1 MDFIL
6 KPVIS
11 CAGDE
16 NLLPY
21 FESRCLSTLGSQQ
34 VVWKHPKLS
43 MVHSVRLGACFTRFR
58 VSQLQSNVKVLSSGR
73 PIRPVGTFQPLLYIY
88 VTSNDVSHYTS
99 HGGRNAIGSWLG
111 HLRARNVFDWLIIMV
126 NSDPQYNTPKILQKS
141 NVLDKIK
148 SDFNVRTGD
157 RQFLEVPAPNSAEEK
172 LFNESW
178 NQLTYLVRKS
188 IISACM
194 SIIVDYD
201 VHLQMLTDSC
211 STFTWDYFEYL
222 DRKEELAHMYL
233 FLGGHEHALH
243 EYREATELLS
253 KCIQASTQQ
262 GSKRPQWLDRLT
274 QLSSSNEVSHYVCDY
289 SLDVTNTEIKQSSR
303 LKNRNA
309 TLFELKNYLLSR
321 QASILCI
328 CDRLNEFPALA
339 YHTICSTLTEIN
351 ILNIQTD
358 QLFHAVWILCICL
371 NTLTNIRLD
380 SDRSMDDVNKS
391 IIELLDTAF
400 SCNNILENINF
411 TRLSK
416 LSFHRSSSSS
426 SSSSS
431 THSPSSTPTITTQ
444 SVFIDANKDSNV
456 TIWYMSHL
464 VDKIFTHFR
473 CHEYQLLRN
482 ISPLSPI
489 NNVTSSTENSSI
501 IHKLSSIKINEN
513 DTFCSENYSVEL
525 WLIIFNYIKQ
535 IGQLIGL
542 WCIKSNLPIHREKYS
557 LLNKVINDSLIN
569 QQSTRDSIQQQQ
581 QYDLVDQLE
590 IETDQTKADQI
601 QLDHSI
607 LFAHNHLIP
616 LFTSSIIYSQIFTA
630 IGQTLIGFL
639 KLIHCPKRAYE
650 IVYDLADF
658 LFSQGAHESA
668 SWLYESLINHY
679 DESSWIGLV
688 TSTRIC
694 LAWCFHSLCVK
705 KHFETKEDYE
715 IARKYIQICFILAG
729 TKCSILRIA
738 AIHVYNKI
746 QFWYQTINFTEILSI
761 PTFNDSIN
769 PNYWW
774 EEAVE
779 FRNSLLS
786 YHQYVILDPYQ
797 MSPLFRLKSIELEG
811 VCNCGYQLIFIQLKS
826 NSDRTF
832 KASVHIS
839 GSEPSYIDWQTLLN
853 PNEFLPYHVMDKTNQ
868 LSMPQLDSQLH
879 LINLTTAPSI
889 SVVKSLA
896 GSNVHNPITI
906 GSSNN
911 NNRNSN
917 NNSSG
922 SHKVI
927 SRGQY
932 SISSEKNSIQYN
944 KYHLPT
950 TEMTASI
957 RRSYSSI
964 PDSSKEYLNRNLALK
979 GNQLRISKM
988 NSQSRLGSLLN
999 VAASLAS
1006 RPAWKSQDTIGVM
1019 SDEHNN
1025 TPMSTPHIIRNGRMI
1040 RIPSDGLIEPN
1051 IHSSV
1056 QISRQHSLCSTK
1068 KRSRLSF
1075 SINGKHD
1082 MFGNENTESST
1093 PVSTKNPLFILNHEE
1108 SFVMI
1113 KPGLNKLSF
1122 IANVPGFLIPEQIFI
1137 NCLDEINTEFKEASR
1152 EQQSMEPSNNSRSE
1166 VNFVS
1171 DIDSD
1176 VFGSSWRDTAMM
1188 KALLPKPE
1196 ISVLNNSGDKRYPV
1210 VFGTCQPIPV
1220 RLRLGKLGL
1229 PEDCKLST
1237 SLYRICSNNKNFVFN
1252 TKPENTHINVK
1263 KTNSM
1268 KTYNNTNGNDGNE
1281 TMFNNQTSIT
1291 VDSSYEIRNQYSAND
1306 YSLISNSLDNH
1317 HQDEHLHKKHQTLFS
1332 QFILEDGP
1340 VDFIREYNSLSQSL
1354 ECKMNHPIPTFPPG
1368 CCLQLS
1374 RPLYLSA
1381 TSCNDQFA
1389 LSMPSGHYCILP
1401 VDIIKPLGF
1410 NLNIFPLPK
1419 TYVIFSLNI
1428 TCVDSDPDSTI
1439 TPEVYYSQNLL
1450 CKYPVTFE
1458 LSNMRFYICASKL
1471 YLSRRLALSSSFS
1484 NGQHQ
1489 LYNRQLKSRSHVSME
1504 DNRQIAGDFTKNDVH
1519 ETGSTD
1525 KLHDT
1530 INESIESLTG
1540 DLLDNRITKAYVTHL
1555 TPFSIPWRFKSLE
1568 YNNFMKLCKESHCQP
1583 IGRFECTMNRIGN
1596 VKKINQDIRVD
1607 CVIGQQI

>member
-73 PIRPVGTFQPLLYIY
+73 PVRPVGTFQPLLYIY

-274 QLSSSNEVSHYVCDY
+274 QLSSSDEVSHYVCDY

-358 QLFHAVWILCICL
+358 QLFRAVWILCICL

-426 SSSSS
+426 SSS
-431 THSPSSTPTITTQ
+431 THSPTSTPTITTQ

-557 LLNKVINDSLIN
+557 LLNKIINDSLIN
-569 QQSTRDSIQQQQ
+569 QQSTRDSIQQQQQQ

-715 IARKYIQICFILAG
+715 IARKYEHVKYIQICFILAG
-729 TKCSILRIA
+729 TKRSILRIA

-868 LSMPQLDSQLH
+868 LSIPQLDSQMH

-896 GSNVHNPITI
+896 
-906 GSSNN
+906 
-911 NNRNSN
+911 
-917 NNSSG
+917 
-922 SHKVI
+922 
-927 SRGQY
+927 
-932 SISSEKNSIQYN
+932 
-944 KYHLPT
+944 
-950 TEMTASI
+950 
-957 RRSYSSI
+957 
-964 PDSSKEYLNRNLALK
+964 
-979 GNQLRISKM
+979 
-988 NSQSRLGSLLN
+988 
-999 VAASLAS
+999 
-1006 RPAWKSQDTIGVM
+1006 
-1019 SDEHNN
+1019 
-1025 TPMSTPHIIRNGRMI
+1025 
-1040 RIPSDGLIEPN
+1040 EPN

-1137 NCLDEINTEFKEASR
+1137 NCLDEINTEFKEAST
-1152 EQQSMEPSNNSRSE
+1152 EQQSMEPSVNSRSE

-1171 DIDSD
+1171 DIDGD

-1196 ISVLNNSGDKRYPV
+1196 ISVLNNSDDKRYPV

-1237 SLYRICSNNKNFVFN
+1237 SLYRIYSNNKNFVFN
-1252 TKPENTHINVK
+1252 TKTEYTHINVK

-1281 TMFNNQTSIT
+1281 TMFNHQTSTTIDG
-1291 VDSSYEIRNQYSAND
+1291 VYEIRNQYSAND

-1317 HQDEHLHKKHQTLFS
+1317 HQDEYLHKKHQTLFS

-1340 VDFIREYNSLSQSL
+1340 VDFIRESNSLPQSL
-1354 ECKMNHPIPTFPPG
+1354 ECKINHPIPTFPPG

-1428 TCVDSDPDSTI
+1428 TCVDTDPDSTI
-1439 TPEVYYSQNLL
+1439 TPEAYFSQNLI
-1450 CKYPVTFE
+1450 CKDPVTFE

-1489 LYNRQLKSRSHVSME
+1489 LYNRQLKSRSHLSME
-1504 DNRQIAGDFTKNDVH
+1504 DNRQIAGDFTKNDVL

>member
-141 NVLDKIK
+141 NVLDKIR

-157 RQFLEVPAPNSAEEK
+157 RQFLEVPAPNSTEEK

-178 NQLTYLVRKS
+178 DQLTYLVRKS

-194 SIIVDYD
+194 SIIADYD
-201 VHLQMLTDSC
+201 IHLQMLTDSC

-253 KCIQASTQQ
+253 KCIKASTQL

-274 QLSSSNEVSHYVCDY
+274 QLSSSDEVSHYVCDY

-303 LKNRNA
+303 LKTRNA

-328 CDRLNEFPALA
+328 CDRLNEFPAFA

-351 ILNIQTD
+351 ILDIQMD
-358 QLFHAVWILCICL
+358 NLFRAVWILCICL

-380 SDRSMDDVNKS
+380 SYRSMDDVNKS

-416 LSFHRSSSSS
+416 LSFNRQLSSSSS
-426 SSSSS
+426 SSSS
-431 THSPSSTPTITTQ
+431 PTITTQ

-473 CHEYQLLRN
+473 CYDYPLLRN
-482 ISPLSPI
+482 TSHLSPI
-489 NNVTSSTENSSI
+489 NNVTSSSTENSSI
-501 IHKLSSIKINEN
+501 IHKFSFNKINNEK
-513 DTFCSENYSVEL
+513 DIFCSENYSIEL
-525 WLIIFNYIKQ
+525 WLIVFNYIKQ
-535 IGQLIGL
+535 IGQFIGL
-542 WCIKSNLPIHREKYS
+542 WCIKSNLSIHREKYS
-557 LLNKVINDSLIN
+557 LFNKIITDSLIN
-569 QQSTRDSIQQQQ
+569 NQQSIIKDSIQQQQ
-581 QYDLVDQLE
+581 QNDNGNQLKLE
-590 IETDQTKADQI
+590 IDQINIEQI

-616 LFTSSIIYSQIFTA
+616 LFTSSLIYSQIFTS

-694 LAWCFHSLCVK
+694 LAWCYHSLCVK
-705 KHFETKEDYE
+705 KHFETKDDYE

-729 TKCSILRIA
+729 TKHSVLRTA
-738 AIHVYNKI
+738 AIHIYNKI
-746 QFWYQTINFTEILSI
+746 QFWYQTINFTQILSI
-761 PTFNDSIN
+761 PSFNDSIN

-774 EEAVE
+774 KEAVE
-779 FRNSLLS
+779 FRNSLLA
-786 YHQYVILDPYQ
+786 YHQCIVLDPYQ
-797 MSPLFRLKSIELEG
+797 MSPLFRLKSVELEG

-826 NSDRTF
+826 NSNRTF

-868 LSMPQLDSQLH
+868 LLIPQLDSQLH

-896 GSNVHNPITI
+896 
-906 GSSNN
+906 
-911 NNRNSN
+911 
-917 NNSSG
+917 
-922 SHKVI
+922 
-927 SRGQY
+927 
-932 SISSEKNSIQYN
+932 
-944 KYHLPT
+944 
-950 TEMTASI
+950 
-957 RRSYSSI
+957 
-964 PDSSKEYLNRNLALK
+964 
-979 GNQLRISKM
+979 
-988 NSQSRLGSLLN
+988 
-999 VAASLAS
+999 
-1006 RPAWKSQDTIGVM
+1006 
-1019 SDEHNN
+1019 
-1025 TPMSTPHIIRNGRMI
+1025 
-1040 RIPSDGLIEPN
+1040 EPN

-1056 QISRQHSLCSTK
+1056 QILRQHSLCPTK
-1068 KRSRLSF
+1068 KRSRISF

-1082 MFGNENTESST
+1082 MFGNENRESST
-1093 PVSTKNPLFILNHEE
+1093 PVSTKNPLFILNHGD

-1122 IANVPGFLIPEQIFI
+1122 IANAPGFLIPEKIFI
-1137 NCLDEINTEFKEASR
+1137 NCLDEINTELKEALT
-1152 EQQSMEPSNNSRSE
+1152 EQEYVEPSINSRSE

-1171 DIDSD
+1171 DIDGD

-1188 KALLPKPE
+1188 KTLLPKPE
-1196 ISVLNNSGDKRYPV
+1196 ISISNNSSGKRYPV
-1210 VFGTCQPIPV
+1210 VFGTCQPIPIQ
-1220 RLRLGKLGL
+1220 LRLGKLGL
-1229 PEDCKLST
+1229 SEDCKLST
-1237 SLYRICSNNKNFVFN
+1237 SLYRIRSNNKNFVFK
-1252 TKPENTHINVK
+1252 TKEE
-1263 KTNSM
+1263 TNFI

-1281 TMFNNQTSIT
+1281 TIFNNQSSTT
-1291 VDSSYEIRNQYSAND
+1291 VDGGYQICNQYSEND
-1306 YSLISNSLDNH
+1306 YSLISNSSEN

-1340 VDFIREYNSLSQSL
+1340 VDFIREYNPLSQSL
-1354 ECKMNHPIPTFPPG
+1354 KCKINHPMPTFPPG

-1389 LSMPSGHYCILP
+1389 LTMPSGHYCILP

-1428 TCVDSDPDSTI
+1428 TCVDTDPDSTI
-1439 TPEVYYSQNLL
+1439 TPEAYCSQNLL
-1450 CKYPVTFE
+1450 CKDPITFE

-1484 NGQHQ
+1484 NGQNQ
-1489 LYNRQLKSRSHVSME
+1489 PYNRQLKSHSYLSVE
-1504 DNRQIAGDFTKNDVH
+1504 DNHQITGNFTKNDVL
-1519 ETGSTD
+1519 ETGSAD
-1525 KLHDT
+1525 KLYDT
-1530 INESIESLTG
+1530 VNETIESLTG

-1568 YNNFMKLCKESHCQP
+1568 YNNFMKVCKESHCQP
-1583 IGRFECTMNRIGN
+1583 IGRFECTMNRIGSI
-1596 VKKINQDIRVD
+1596 KKVNQDIRVD
-1607 CVIGQQI
+1607 CAIRQQI

>member
-141 NVLDKIK
+141 NVLDKIR

-157 RQFLEVPAPNSAEEK
+157 RQFLEVPAPNSTEEK

-178 NQLTYLVRKS
+178 DQLTYLVRKS

-194 SIIVDYD
+194 SIIADYD
-201 VHLQMLTDSC
+201 IHLQMLTDSC

-253 KCIQASTQQ
+253 KCIKASTQL

-274 QLSSSNEVSHYVCDY
+274 QLSSSDEVSHYVCDY

-303 LKNRNA
+303 LKTRNA

-328 CDRLNEFPALA
+328 CDRLNEFPAFA

-351 ILNIQTD
+351 ILDIQMD
-358 QLFHAVWILCICL
+358 NLFRAVWILCICL

-416 LSFHRSSSSS
+416 LSFNRQLSSSSS
-426 SSSSS
+426 SSSS
-431 THSPSSTPTITTQ
+431 PTITTQ

-473 CHEYQLLRN
+473 CYDYPLLRN
-482 ISPLSPI
+482 TSHLSPI
-489 NNVTSSTENSSI
+489 NNVTSSSTENSSI
-501 IHKLSSIKINEN
+501 IHKFSFNKINNEK
-513 DTFCSENYSVEL
+513 DIFCSENYSIEL
-525 WLIIFNYIKQ
+525 WLIVFNYIKQ
-535 IGQLIGL
+535 IGQFIGL
-542 WCIKSNLPIHREKYS
+542 WCIKSNLSIHREKYS
-557 LLNKVINDSLIN
+557 LFNKIITDSLIN
-569 QQSTRDSIQQQQ
+569 NQQSIIKDSIQQQQ
-581 QYDLVDQLE
+581 QNDNGNQLKLE
-590 IETDQTKADQI
+590 IDQINIEQI

-616 LFTSSIIYSQIFTA
+616 LFTSSLIYSQIFTS

-694 LAWCFHSLCVK
+694 LAWCYHSLCVK
-705 KHFETKEDYE
+705 KHFETKDDYE

-729 TKCSILRIA
+729 TKHSVLRTA
-738 AIHVYNKI
+738 AIHIYNKI
-746 QFWYQTINFTEILSI
+746 QFWYQTINFTQILSI
-761 PTFNDSIN
+761 PSFNDSIN

-774 EEAVE
+774 KEAVE
-779 FRNSLLS
+779 FRNSLLA
-786 YHQYVILDPYQ
+786 YHQCIVLDPYQ
-797 MSPLFRLKSIELEG
+797 MSPLFRLKSVELEG

-826 NSDRTF
+826 NSNRTF

-868 LSMPQLDSQLH
+868 LLIPQLDSQLH

-896 GSNVHNPITI
+896 GSNVNNPIII
-906 GSSNN
+906 GSGNN
-911 NNRNSN
+911 NNRNSSN
-917 NNSSG
+917 NISTG

-927 SRGQY
+927 LRGQF
-932 SISSEKNSIQYN
+932 STSSEKNSRQYN

-950 TEMTASI
+950 TEITVST

-964 PDSSKEYLNRNLALK
+964 PDSSKEYLNKNLALK
-979 GNQLRISKM
+979 GNQLKISKM

-1025 TPMSTPHIIRNGRMI
+1025 TPISTPHIIQNGRI
-1040 RIPSDGLIEPN
+1040 TRIPSDGLIEPN

-1056 QISRQHSLCSTK
+1056 QILRQHSLCPTK
-1068 KRSRLSF
+1068 KRSRISF

-1082 MFGNENTESST
+1082 MFGNENRESST
-1093 PVSTKNPLFILNHEE
+1093 PVSTKNPLFILNHGD

-1122 IANVPGFLIPEQIFI
+1122 IANAPGFLIPEKIFI
-1137 NCLDEINTEFKEASR
+1137 NCLDEINTELKEALT
-1152 EQQSMEPSNNSRSE
+1152 EQEYVEPSINSRSE

-1171 DIDSD
+1171 DIDGD

-1188 KALLPKPE
+1188 KTLLPKPE
-1196 ISVLNNSGDKRYPV
+1196 ISISNNSSGKRYPV
-1210 VFGTCQPIPV
+1210 VFGTCQPIPIQ
-1220 RLRLGKLGL
+1220 LRLGKLGL
-1229 PEDCKLST
+1229 SEDCKLST
-1237 SLYRICSNNKNFVFN
+1237 SLYRIRSNNKNFVFK
-1252 TKPENTHINVK
+1252 TKEE
-1263 KTNSM
+1263 TNFI

-1281 TMFNNQTSIT
+1281 TIFNNQSSTT
-1291 VDSSYEIRNQYSAND
+1291 VDGGYQICNQYSEND
-1306 YSLISNSLDNH
+1306 YSLISNSSEN

-1340 VDFIREYNSLSQSL
+1340 VDFIREYNPLSQSL
-1354 ECKMNHPIPTFPPG
+1354 KCKINHPMPTFPPG

-1389 LSMPSGHYCILP
+1389 LTMPSGHYCILP

-1428 TCVDSDPDSTI
+1428 TCVDTDPDSTI
-1439 TPEVYYSQNLL
+1439 TPEAYCSQNLL
-1450 CKYPVTFE
+1450 CKDPITFE

-1484 NGQHQ
+1484 NGQNQ
-1489 LYNRQLKSRSHVSME
+1489 PYNRQLKSHSYLSVE
-1504 DNRQIAGDFTKNDVH
+1504 DNHQITGNFTKNDVL
-1519 ETGSTD
+1519 ETGSAD
-1525 KLHDT
+1525 KLYDT
-1530 INESIESLTG
+1530 VNETIESLTG

-1568 YNNFMKLCKESHCQP
+1568 YNNFMKVCKESHCQP
-1583 IGRFECTMNRIGN
+1583 IGRFECTMNRIGSI
-1596 VKKINQDIRVD
+1596 KKVNQDIRVD
-1607 CVIGQQI
+1607 CAIRQQI

>member
-141 NVLDKIK
+141 NVLDKIR

-157 RQFLEVPAPNSAEEK
+157 RQFLEVPAPNSTEEK

-178 NQLTYLVRKS
+178 DQLTYLVRKS

-194 SIIVDYD
+194 SIIADYD
-201 VHLQMLTDSC
+201 IHLQMLTDSC

-253 KCIQASTQQ
+253 KCIKASTQL

-274 QLSSSNEVSHYVCDY
+274 QLSSSDEVSHYVCDY

-303 LKNRNA
+303 LKTRNA

-328 CDRLNEFPALA
+328 CDRLNEFPAFA

-351 ILNIQTD
+351 ILDIQMD
-358 QLFHAVWILCICL
+358 NLFRAVWILCICL

-416 LSFHRSSSSS
+416 LSFNRQLSSSSS
-426 SSSSS
+426 SSSS
-431 THSPSSTPTITTQ
+431 PTITTQ

-473 CHEYQLLRN
+473 CYDYPLLRN
-482 ISPLSPI
+482 TSHLSPI
-489 NNVTSSTENSSI
+489 NNVTSSSTENSSI
-501 IHKLSSIKINEN
+501 IHKFSFNKINNEK
-513 DTFCSENYSVEL
+513 DIFCSENYSIEL
-525 WLIIFNYIKQ
+525 WLIVFNYIKQ
-535 IGQLIGL
+535 IGQFIGL
-542 WCIKSNLPIHREKYS
+542 WCIKSNLSIHREKYS
-557 LLNKVINDSLIN
+557 LFNKIITDSLIN
-569 QQSTRDSIQQQQ
+569 NQQSIIKDSIQQQQ
-581 QYDLVDQLE
+581 QNDNGNQLKLE
-590 IETDQTKADQI
+590 IDQINIEQI

-616 LFTSSIIYSQIFTA
+616 LFTSSLIYSQIFTS

-694 LAWCFHSLCVK
+694 LAWCYHSLCVK
-705 KHFETKEDYE
+705 KHFETKDDYE

-729 TKCSILRIA
+729 TKHSVLRTA
-738 AIHVYNKI
+738 AIHIYNKI
-746 QFWYQTINFTEILSI
+746 QFWYQTINFTQILSI
-761 PTFNDSIN
+761 PSFNDSIN

-774 EEAVE
+774 KEAVE
-779 FRNSLLS
+779 FRNSLLA
-786 YHQYVILDPYQ
+786 YHQCIVLDPYQ
-797 MSPLFRLKSIELEG
+797 MSPLFRLKSVELEG

-826 NSDRTF
+826 NSNRTF

-868 LSMPQLDSQLH
+868 LLIPQLDSQLH

-896 GSNVHNPITI
+896 
-906 GSSNN
+906 
-911 NNRNSN
+911 
-917 NNSSG
+917 
-922 SHKVI
+922 
-927 SRGQY
+927 
-932 SISSEKNSIQYN
+932 
-944 KYHLPT
+944 
-950 TEMTASI
+950 
-957 RRSYSSI
+957 
-964 PDSSKEYLNRNLALK
+964 
-979 GNQLRISKM
+979 
-988 NSQSRLGSLLN
+988 
-999 VAASLAS
+999 
-1006 RPAWKSQDTIGVM
+1006 
-1019 SDEHNN
+1019 
-1025 TPMSTPHIIRNGRMI
+1025 
-1040 RIPSDGLIEPN
+1040 EPN

-1056 QISRQHSLCSTK
+1056 QILRQHSLCPTK
-1068 KRSRLSF
+1068 KRSRISF

-1082 MFGNENTESST
+1082 MFGNENRESST
-1093 PVSTKNPLFILNHEE
+1093 PVSTKNPLFILNHGD

-1122 IANVPGFLIPEQIFI
+1122 IANAPGFLIPEKIFI
-1137 NCLDEINTEFKEASR
+1137 NCLDEINTELKEALT
-1152 EQQSMEPSNNSRSE
+1152 EQEYVEPSINSRSE

-1171 DIDSD
+1171 DIDGD

-1188 KALLPKPE
+1188 KTLLPKPE
-1196 ISVLNNSGDKRYPV
+1196 ISISNNSSGKRYPV
-1210 VFGTCQPIPV
+1210 VFGTCQPIPIQ
-1220 RLRLGKLGL
+1220 LRLGKLGL
-1229 PEDCKLST
+1229 SEDCKLST
-1237 SLYRICSNNKNFVFN
+1237 SLYRIRSNNKNFVFK
-1252 TKPENTHINVK
+1252 TKEE
-1263 KTNSM
+1263 TNFI

-1281 TMFNNQTSIT
+1281 TIFNNQSSTT
-1291 VDSSYEIRNQYSAND
+1291 VDGGYQICNQYSEND
-1306 YSLISNSLDNH
+1306 YSLISNSSEN

-1340 VDFIREYNSLSQSL
+1340 VDFIREYNPLSQSL
-1354 ECKMNHPIPTFPPG
+1354 KCKINHPMPTFPPG

-1389 LSMPSGHYCILP
+1389 LTMPSGHYCILP

-1428 TCVDSDPDSTI
+1428 TCVDTDPDSTI
-1439 TPEVYYSQNLL
+1439 TPEAYCSQNLL
-1450 CKYPVTFE
+1450 CKDPITFE

-1484 NGQHQ
+1484 NGQNQ
-1489 LYNRQLKSRSHVSME
+1489 PYNRQLKSHSYLSVE
-1504 DNRQIAGDFTKNDVH
+1504 DNHQITGNFTKNDVL
-1519 ETGSTD
+1519 ETGSAD
-1525 KLHDT
+1525 KLYDT
-1530 INESIESLTG
+1530 VNETIESLTG

-1568 YNNFMKLCKESHCQP
+1568 YNNFMKVCKESHCQP
-1583 IGRFECTMNRIGN
+1583 IGRFECTMNRIGSI
-1596 VKKINQDIRVD
+1596 KKVNQDIRVD
-1607 CVIGQQI
+1607 CAIRQQI

>member
-73 PIRPVGTFQPLLYIY
+73 PVRPVGTFQPLLYIY

-274 QLSSSNEVSHYVCDY
+274 QLSSSDEVSHYVCDY

-358 QLFHAVWILCICL
+358 QLFRAVWILCICL

-426 SSSSS
+426 SSS
-431 THSPSSTPTITTQ
+431 THSPTSTPTITTQ

-557 LLNKVINDSLIN
+557 LLNKIINDSLIN
-569 QQSTRDSIQQQQ
+569 QQSTRDSIQQQQQQ

-658 LFSQGAHESA
+658 L
-668 SWLYESLINHY
+668 L
-679 DESSWIGLV
+679 
-688 TSTRIC
+688 
-694 LAWCFHSLCVK
+694 
-705 KHFETKEDYE
+705 
-715 IARKYIQICFILAG
+715 YIQICFILAG
-729 TKCSILRIA
+729 TKRSILRIA

-868 LSMPQLDSQLH
+868 LSIPQLDSQMH

-896 GSNVHNPITI
+896 
-906 GSSNN
+906 
-911 NNRNSN
+911 
-917 NNSSG
+917 
-922 SHKVI
+922 
-927 SRGQY
+927 
-932 SISSEKNSIQYN
+932 
-944 KYHLPT
+944 
-950 TEMTASI
+950 
-957 RRSYSSI
+957 
-964 PDSSKEYLNRNLALK
+964 
-979 GNQLRISKM
+979 
-988 NSQSRLGSLLN
+988 
-999 VAASLAS
+999 
-1006 RPAWKSQDTIGVM
+1006 
-1019 SDEHNN
+1019 
-1025 TPMSTPHIIRNGRMI
+1025 
-1040 RIPSDGLIEPN
+1040 EPN

-1137 NCLDEINTEFKEASR
+1137 NCLDEINTEFKEAST
-1152 EQQSMEPSNNSRSE
+1152 EQQSMEPSVNSRSE

-1171 DIDSD
+1171 DIDGD

-1196 ISVLNNSGDKRYPV
+1196 ISVLNNSDDKRYPV

-1237 SLYRICSNNKNFVFN
+1237 SLYRIYSNNKNFVFN
-1252 TKPENTHINVK
+1252 TKTEYTHINVK

-1281 TMFNNQTSIT
+1281 TMFNHQTSTTIDG
-1291 VDSSYEIRNQYSAND
+1291 VYEIRNQYSAND

-1317 HQDEHLHKKHQTLFS
+1317 HQDEYLHKKHQTLFS

-1340 VDFIREYNSLSQSL
+1340 VDFIRESNSLPQSL
-1354 ECKMNHPIPTFPPG
+1354 ECKINHPIPTFPPG

-1428 TCVDSDPDSTI
+1428 TCVDTDPDSTI
-1439 TPEVYYSQNLL
+1439 TPEAYFSQNLI
-1450 CKYPVTFE
+1450 CKDPVTFE

-1489 LYNRQLKSRSHVSME
+1489 LYNRQLKSRSHLSME
-1504 DNRQIAGDFTKNDVH
+1504 DNRQIAGDFTKNDVL

>member
-141 NVLDKIK
+141 NVLDKIR

-157 RQFLEVPAPNSAEEK
+157 RQFLEVPAPNSTEEK

-194 SIIVDYD
+194 SIIADYD
-201 VHLQMLTDSC
+201 IHLQMLTDSC

-253 KCIQASTQQ
+253 KCIQESTQL

-274 QLSSSNEVSHYVCDY
+274 QLSSSDEVSHYVCDY

-303 LKNRNA
+303 LKTRNA

-328 CDRLNEFPALA
+328 CDRLNEFPAFA

-351 ILNIQTD
+351 ILDIQMD
-358 QLFHAVWILCICL
+358 NLFRAVWILCICL

-416 LSFHRSSSSS
+416 LSFNRQLLSSSSS
-426 SSSSS
+426 SSS
-431 THSPSSTPTITTQ
+431 PTITTQ

-473 CHEYQLLRN
+473 CYEYPLLRN
-482 ISPLSPI
+482 TSHLSPI
-489 NNVTSSTENSSI
+489 NNVTSSSTENSSI
-501 IHKLSSIKINEN
+501 IHKFSFNKINN
-513 DTFCSENYSVEL
+513 DKDIFCSENYSIEL
-525 WLIIFNYIKQ
+525 WLIVFNYIKQ
-535 IGQLIGL
+535 IGQFIGL
-542 WCIKSNLPIHREKYS
+542 WCIKSNLSIHREKYS
-557 LLNKVINDSLIN
+557 LFNKIITDSLIN
-569 QQSTRDSIQQQQ
+569 NQQSIIKDSIQQQQ
-581 QYDLVDQLE
+581 QQNDNGNQLNLE
-590 IETDQTKADQI
+590 IDQMHIEQI

-616 LFTSSIIYSQIFTA
+616 LFTSSLIYSQIFTS

-694 LAWCFHSLCVK
+694 LAWCYHSLCVK
-705 KHFETKEDYE
+705 KHFETKDDYE

-729 TKCSILRIA
+729 TKHSVLRTA

-746 QFWYQTINFTEILSI
+746 QFWYQTINFTQILSI
-761 PTFNDSIN
+761 PSFNDSIN

-774 EEAVE
+774 KEAVE
-779 FRNSLLS
+779 FRNSLLA
-786 YHQYVILDPYQ
+786 YHQCIVLDPYQ
-797 MSPLFRLKSIELEG
+797 MSPLFRLKSVELEG

-832 KASVHIS
+832 KASIHIS
-839 GSEPSYIDWQTLLN
+839 GSEPTYIDWQTLLN

-868 LSMPQLDSQLH
+868 LLIPQLDSQLH

-896 GSNVHNPITI
+896 
-906 GSSNN
+906 
-911 NNRNSN
+911 
-917 NNSSG
+917 
-922 SHKVI
+922 
-927 SRGQY
+927 
-932 SISSEKNSIQYN
+932 
-944 KYHLPT
+944 
-950 TEMTASI
+950 
-957 RRSYSSI
+957 
-964 PDSSKEYLNRNLALK
+964 
-979 GNQLRISKM
+979 
-988 NSQSRLGSLLN
+988 
-999 VAASLAS
+999 
-1006 RPAWKSQDTIGVM
+1006 
-1019 SDEHNN
+1019 
-1025 TPMSTPHIIRNGRMI
+1025 
-1040 RIPSDGLIEPN
+1040 EPN
-1051 IHSSV
+1051 IHSSI
-1056 QISRQHSLCSTK
+1056 QILRQHSLCPTK
-1068 KRSRLSF
+1068 KRSRISF

-1082 MFGNENTESST
+1082 MFGNENRESST
-1093 PVSTKNPLFILNHEE
+1093 PVSTKNPLFILNHED

-1122 IANVPGFLIPEQIFI
+1122 IANAPGFLIPEKIFI
-1137 NCLDEINTEFKEASR
+1137 NCLDEVNTELKEALT
-1152 EQQSMEPSNNSRSE
+1152 EQESVEPSINSRSE

-1171 DIDSD
+1171 DIDGD

-1188 KALLPKPE
+1188 KTLLPKPE
-1196 ISVLNNSGDKRYPV
+1196 ISISNNSSGKRYPV

-1220 RLRLGKLGL
+1220 QLRLGKLGL
-1229 PEDCKLST
+1229 SEDCKLST
-1237 SLYRICSNNKNFVFN
+1237 SLYRIRSNNKNFVFK
-1252 TKPENTHINVK
+1252 TKEE
-1263 KTNSM
+1263 TNFI
-1268 KTYNNTNGNDGNE
+1268 KTYNNPNGNDGNE
-1281 TMFNNQTSIT
+1281 TIFNNQSSIT
-1291 VDSSYEIRNQYSAND
+1291 VDGGYQICNQYSEND
-1306 YSLISNSLDNH
+1306 YSLISNSLEN
-1317 HQDEHLHKKHQTLFS
+1317 HQDEHLHEKHQTLFS

-1340 VDFIREYNSLSQSL
+1340 VDFIREYNPLSQSL
-1354 ECKMNHPIPTFPPG
+1354 KCKINHPMPTFPPG

-1428 TCVDSDPDSTI
+1428 TCVDTDPDSTI
-1439 TPEVYYSQNLL
+1439 TPEAYCSQNLL
-1450 CKYPVTFE
+1450 CKDPITFE

-1484 NGQHQ
+1484 NGQNQ
-1489 LYNRQLKSRSHVSME
+1489 PYNRQLKSHSYLSLEDSH
-1504 DNRQIAGDFTKNDVH
+1504 QITGDVTKNDVL
-1519 ETGSTD
+1519 ETGSGD
-1525 KLHDT
+1525 KLYDT
-1530 INESIESLTG
+1530 VNQTIESLTG

-1568 YNNFMKLCKESHCQP
+1568 YNNFMKVCKESHCQP
-1583 IGRFECTMNRIGN
+1583 IGRFECTMNRIGSI
-1596 VKKINQDIRVD
+1596 KKVNQDIRVD
-1607 CVIGQQI
+1607 CAIRQQI

>member
-141 NVLDKIK
+141 NVLDKIR

-157 RQFLEVPAPNSAEEK
+157 RQFLEVPAPNSTEEK

-194 SIIVDYD
+194 SIIADYD
-201 VHLQMLTDSC
+201 IHLQMLTDSC

-253 KCIQASTQQ
+253 KCIQASTQL

-274 QLSSSNEVSHYVCDY
+274 QLSSSDEVSHYVCDY

-303 LKNRNA
+303 LKTRNA

-328 CDRLNEFPALA
+328 CDRLNEFPAFA

-351 ILNIQTD
+351 ILDIQMD
-358 QLFHAVWILCICL
+358 NLFRAVWILCICL

-416 LSFHRSSSSS
+416 LSFNRQLSSSSS

-431 THSPSSTPTITTQ
+431 PTITTQ

-473 CHEYQLLRN
+473 CYEYPLLRN
-482 ISPLSPI
+482 TSHLSPI
-489 NNVTSSTENSSI
+489 NNVTSSSIENSSI
-501 IHKLSSIKINEN
+501 IHKFSFNKINNEK
-513 DTFCSENYSVEL
+513 DIFCSENYSIEL
-525 WLIIFNYIKQ
+525 WLIVFNYIKQ
-535 IGQLIGL
+535 IGQFIGL
-542 WCIKSNLPIHREKYS
+542 WCIKSNLSIHHEKYS
-557 LLNKVINDSLIN
+557 LLNKIITDSLIN
-569 QQSTRDSIQQQQ
+569 NQQSIIKDSIQQQQ
-581 QYDLVDQLE
+581 QHQQQNDNGNQLKLE
-590 IETDQTKADQI
+590 IDQINIEQI

-616 LFTSSIIYSQIFTA
+616 LFTSSLIYSQIFTS

-694 LAWCFHSLCVK
+694 LAWCYHSLCVK
-705 KHFETKEDYE
+705 KHFETKDDYE

-729 TKCSILRIA
+729 TKHSVLRTA

-746 QFWYQTINFTEILSI
+746 QFWYQTINFTQILSI
-761 PTFNDSIN
+761 PSFNDSIN

-774 EEAVE
+774 KEAVE
-779 FRNSLLS
+779 FRNSLLA
-786 YHQYVILDPYQ
+786 YHQCIVLDPYQ
-797 MSPLFRLKSIELEG
+797 MSPLFRLKSVELEG

-868 LSMPQLDSQLH
+868 LLIPQLDSQLH

-896 GSNVHNPITI
+896 
-906 GSSNN
+906 
-911 NNRNSN
+911 
-917 NNSSG
+917 
-922 SHKVI
+922 
-927 SRGQY
+927 
-932 SISSEKNSIQYN
+932 
-944 KYHLPT
+944 
-950 TEMTASI
+950 
-957 RRSYSSI
+957 
-964 PDSSKEYLNRNLALK
+964 
-979 GNQLRISKM
+979 
-988 NSQSRLGSLLN
+988 
-999 VAASLAS
+999 
-1006 RPAWKSQDTIGVM
+1006 
-1019 SDEHNN
+1019 
-1025 TPMSTPHIIRNGRMI
+1025 
-1040 RIPSDGLIEPN
+1040 EPN
-1051 IHSSV
+1051 IHSSM
-1056 QISRQHSLCSTK
+1056 QILRQHSLCPTK
-1068 KRSRLSF
+1068 KRSRISF

-1082 MFGNENTESST
+1082 MFGNENRESST
-1093 PVSTKNPLFILNHEE
+1093 PVSTKNPLFILNHED

-1122 IANVPGFLIPEQIFI
+1122 IANAPGFLIPEKIFI
-1137 NCLDEINTEFKEASR
+1137 NCLDEVNTELKEALT
-1152 EQQSMEPSNNSRSE
+1152 EQESVEPSINSRSE

-1171 DIDSD
+1171 DIDGD

-1188 KALLPKPE
+1188 KTLLPKPE
-1196 ISVLNNSGDKRYPV
+1196 ISISNNSSSKRYPV

-1220 RLRLGKLGL
+1220 QLRLGKLGL
-1229 PEDCKLST
+1229 SEDCKLNT
-1237 SLYRICSNNKNFVFN
+1237 SLYRIRSNNKNFVFK
-1252 TKPENTHINVK
+1252 TKEE
-1263 KTNSM
+1263 TNFI
-1268 KTYNNTNGNDGNE
+1268 KTYNNPNGNDGNE
-1281 TMFNNQTSIT
+1281 TIFNNQSSTT
-1291 VDSSYEIRNQYSAND
+1291 VDGSYQICNQYSEND
-1306 YSLISNSLDNH
+1306 YSLISNSSEN

-1340 VDFIREYNSLSQSL
+1340 VDFIREYNPLSQSL
-1354 ECKMNHPIPTFPPG
+1354 KCKINHPMPTFPPG

-1428 TCVDSDPDSTI
+1428 TCVDTDPDSTI
-1439 TPEVYYSQNLL
+1439 TPEAYCSQNLL
-1450 CKYPVTFE
+1450 CKDPITFE

-1484 NGQHQ
+1484 NGQNQ
-1489 LYNRQLKSRSHVSME
+1489 PYNRQLKSHSYLSLEDSH
-1504 DNRQIAGDFTKNDVH
+1504 QITGDITKNDVL
-1519 ETGSTD
+1519 ETGSGD
-1525 KLHDT
+1525 KLYDT
-1530 INESIESLTG
+1530 VNQTIESLTG

-1568 YNNFMKLCKESHCQP
+1568 YNNFMKVCKESHCQP

-1596 VKKINQDIRVD
+1596 VKKVNQDIRVD
-1607 CVIGQQI
+1607 CAIRQQI

>member
-73 PIRPVGTFQPLLYIY
+73 PVRPVGTFQPLLYIY

-274 QLSSSNEVSHYVCDY
+274 QLSSSDEVSHYVCDY

-358 QLFHAVWILCICL
+358 QLFRAVWILCICL

-426 SSSSS
+426 SSS
-431 THSPSSTPTITTQ
+431 THSPTSTPTITTQ

-557 LLNKVINDSLIN
+557 LLNKIINDSLIN
-569 QQSTRDSIQQQQ
+569 QQSTRDSIQQQQQQ

-729 TKCSILRIA
+729 TKRSILRIA

-868 LSMPQLDSQLH
+868 LSIPQLDSQMH

-896 GSNVHNPITI
+896 
-906 GSSNN
+906 
-911 NNRNSN
+911 
-917 NNSSG
+917 
-922 SHKVI
+922 
-927 SRGQY
+927 
-932 SISSEKNSIQYN
+932 
-944 KYHLPT
+944 
-950 TEMTASI
+950 
-957 RRSYSSI
+957 
-964 PDSSKEYLNRNLALK
+964 
-979 GNQLRISKM
+979 
-988 NSQSRLGSLLN
+988 
-999 VAASLAS
+999 
-1006 RPAWKSQDTIGVM
+1006 
-1019 SDEHNN
+1019 
-1025 TPMSTPHIIRNGRMI
+1025 
-1040 RIPSDGLIEPN
+1040 EPN

-1137 NCLDEINTEFKEASR
+1137 NCLDEINTEFKEAST
-1152 EQQSMEPSNNSRSE
+1152 EQQSMEPSVNSRSE

-1171 DIDSD
+1171 DIDGD

-1196 ISVLNNSGDKRYPV
+1196 ISVLNNSDDKRYPV

-1237 SLYRICSNNKNFVFN
+1237 SLYRIYSNNKNFVFN
-1252 TKPENTHINVK
+1252 TKTEYTHINVK

-1281 TMFNNQTSIT
+1281 TMFNHQTSTTIDG
-1291 VDSSYEIRNQYSAND
+1291 VYEIRNQYSAND

-1317 HQDEHLHKKHQTLFS
+1317 HQDEYLHKKHQTLFS

-1340 VDFIREYNSLSQSL
+1340 VDFIRESNSLPQSL
-1354 ECKMNHPIPTFPPG
+1354 ECKINHPIPTFPPG

-1428 TCVDSDPDSTI
+1428 TCVDTDPDSTI
-1439 TPEVYYSQNLL
+1439 TPEAYFSQNLI
-1450 CKYPVTFE
+1450 CKDPVTFE

-1489 LYNRQLKSRSHVSME
+1489 LYNRQLKSRSHLSME
-1504 DNRQIAGDFTKNDVH
+1504 DNRQIAGDFTKNDVL

>member
-1 MDFIL
+1 
-6 KPVIS
+6 
-11 CAGDE
+11 
-16 NLLPY
+16 
-21 FESRCLSTLGSQQ
+21 
-34 VVWKHPKLS
+34 
-43 MVHSVRLGACFTRFR
+43 
-58 VSQLQSNVKVLSSGR
+58 
-73 PIRPVGTFQPLLYIY
+73 
-88 VTSNDVSHYTS
+88 
-99 HGGRNAIGSWLG
+99 
-111 HLRARNVFDWLIIMV
+111 
-126 NSDPQYNTPKILQKS
+126 
-141 NVLDKIK
+141 
-148 SDFNVRTGD
+148 
-157 RQFLEVPAPNSAEEK
+157 
-172 LFNESW
+172 
-178 NQLTYLVRKS
+178 
-188 IISACM
+188 M
-194 SIIVDYD
+194 SIIADYD
-201 VHLQMLTDSC
+201 IHLQMLTDSC
-211 STFTWDYFEYL
+211 STLTWDYFEYL

-253 KCIQASTQQ
+253 KCIQASTQL

-274 QLSSSNEVSHYVCDY
+274 QLSSSDEVSHYVCDY

-328 CDRLNEFPALA
+328 CDRLNEFPAFA

-351 ILNIQTD
+351 ILDIQMD
-358 QLFHAVWILCICL
+358 NLFRAVWILCICL

-416 LSFHRSSSSS
+416 LSFNRQLSSSSS

-431 THSPSSTPTITTQ
+431 PTITTQ

-473 CHEYQLLRN
+473 CYEYPLLRN
-482 ISPLSPI
+482 TSHLSPI
-489 NNVTSSTENSSI
+489 NNVTSSSTENSSI
-501 IHKLSSIKINEN
+501 IHKFSFNKINN
-513 DTFCSENYSVEL
+513 DKDVFCSENYSIEL
-525 WLIIFNYIKQ
+525 WLIVFNYIKQ
-535 IGQLIGL
+535 IGQFIGL
-542 WCIKSNLPIHREKYS
+542 WCIKSNLSIHREKYS
-557 LLNKVINDSLIN
+557 LFNKIITDSLIN
-569 QQSTRDSIQQQQ
+569 NQQSIIKDSIQQQNDNGNQ
-581 QYDLVDQLE
+581 LKLE
-590 IETDQTKADQI
+590 IDQINIEQI

-616 LFTSSIIYSQIFTA
+616 LFTSSLIYSQIFTS

-694 LAWCFHSLCVK
+694 LAWCYHSLCVK
-705 KHFETKEDYE
+705 KHFETKDDYE

-729 TKCSILRIA
+729 TKHSVLRTA

-746 QFWYQTINFTEILSI
+746 QFWYQTINFTQILSI
-761 PTFNDSIN
+761 PSFNDSIN

-774 EEAVE
+774 KEAVE
-779 FRNSLLS
+779 FRNSLLA
-786 YHQYVILDPYQ
+786 YHQCIVLDPYQ
-797 MSPLFRLKSIELEG
+797 MSPLFRLKSVELEG

-839 GSEPSYIDWQTLLN
+839 GSEPTYIDWQTLLN

-868 LSMPQLDSQLH
+868 LLIPQLDSQLH

-896 GSNVHNPITI
+896 
-906 GSSNN
+906 
-911 NNRNSN
+911 
-917 NNSSG
+917 
-922 SHKVI
+922 
-927 SRGQY
+927 
-932 SISSEKNSIQYN
+932 
-944 KYHLPT
+944 
-950 TEMTASI
+950 
-957 RRSYSSI
+957 
-964 PDSSKEYLNRNLALK
+964 
-979 GNQLRISKM
+979 
-988 NSQSRLGSLLN
+988 
-999 VAASLAS
+999 
-1006 RPAWKSQDTIGVM
+1006 
-1019 SDEHNN
+1019 
-1025 TPMSTPHIIRNGRMI
+1025 
-1040 RIPSDGLIEPN
+1040 EPN

-1056 QISRQHSLCSTK
+1056 QILRQHSLCPTK
-1068 KRSRLSF
+1068 KRSRISF

-1082 MFGNENTESST
+1082 MFGNENRESST
-1093 PVSTKNPLFILNHEE
+1093 PVSIKNPLFILNHED

-1113 KPGLNKLSF
+1113 KPGLNILSF
-1122 IANVPGFLIPEQIFI
+1122 IANAPGFLIPEKIFI
-1137 NCLDEINTEFKEASR
+1137 NCLDEINTELKEALT
-1152 EQQSMEPSNNSRSE
+1152 EQEYVEPSINSRSE

-1171 DIDSD
+1171 DIDGD

-1188 KALLPKPE
+1188 KTLLPKPE
-1196 ISVLNNSGDKRYPV
+1196 ISISNNSSGKRYPV
-1210 VFGTCQPIPV
+1210 VFGTCQPIPIQ
-1220 RLRLGKLGL
+1220 LRLGKLGL
-1229 PEDCKLST
+1229 SEDCKLST
-1237 SLYRICSNNKNFVFN
+1237 SLYRIRSNNKNFVFK
-1252 TKPENTHINVK
+1252 TKE
-1263 KTNSM
+1263 
-1268 KTYNNTNGNDGNE
+1268 E
-1281 TMFNNQTSIT
+1281 TIFNNQSSTT
-1291 VDSSYEIRNQYSAND
+1291 VDGGYQICNQYSEND
-1306 YSLISNSLDNH
+1306 YSLISNSSEN
-1317 HQDEHLHKKHQTLFS
+1317 HQDEHLHKKHQNLFS

-1340 VDFIREYNSLSQSL
+1340 VDFIREYNPLSQSL
-1354 ECKMNHPIPTFPPG
+1354 KCKINHPMPTFPPG

-1389 LSMPSGHYCILP
+1389 LTMPSGHYCILP

-1410 NLNIFPLPK
+1410 NLSIFPLPK

-1428 TCVDSDPDSTI
+1428 TCVDTDPDSTI
-1439 TPEVYYSQNLL
+1439 TPEAYCSQNLL
-1450 CKYPVTFE
+1450 CKDPITFE

-1484 NGQHQ
+1484 NGQNQ
-1489 LYNRQLKSRSHVSME
+1489 PYNRQLKSHSYLSVE
-1504 DNRQIAGDFTKNDVH
+1504 DNHQITGDFTKNDVL
-1519 ETGSTD
+1519 ETGSAD
-1525 KLHDT
+1525 KLYDT
-1530 INESIESLTG
+1530 VNETIESLTG
-1540 DLLDNRITKAYVTHL
+1540 DLLDDRITKAYVTHL
-1555 TPFSIPWRFKSLE
+1555 TPFSIPWRFKSIE
-1568 YNNFMKLCKESHCQP
+1568 YNNFMKVCKESHCQP
-1583 IGRFECTMNRIGN
+1583 IGRFECTMNRIGS
-1596 VKKINQDIRVD
+1596 VKKLNQDIRVD
-1607 CVIGQQI
+1607 CAIKQQI

>member
-141 NVLDKIK
+141 NVLDKIR

-157 RQFLEVPAPNSAEEK
+157 RQFLEVPAPNSTEEK

-194 SIIVDYD
+194 SIIADYD
-201 VHLQMLTDSC
+201 IHLQMLTDSC

-253 KCIQASTQQ
+253 KCIQESTQL

-274 QLSSSNEVSHYVCDY
+274 QLSSSDEVSHYVCDY

-303 LKNRNA
+303 LKTRNA

-328 CDRLNEFPALA
+328 CDRLNEFPAFA

-351 ILNIQTD
+351 ILDIQMD
-358 QLFHAVWILCICL
+358 NLFRAVWILCICL

-416 LSFHRSSSSS
+416 LSFNRQLLSSSSS
-426 SSSSS
+426 SSS
-431 THSPSSTPTITTQ
+431 PTITTQ

-473 CHEYQLLRN
+473 CYEYPLLRN
-482 ISPLSPI
+482 TSHLSPI
-489 NNVTSSTENSSI
+489 NNVTSSSTENSSI
-501 IHKLSSIKINEN
+501 IHKFSFNKINN
-513 DTFCSENYSVEL
+513 DKDIFCSENYSIEL
-525 WLIIFNYIKQ
+525 WLIVFNYIKQ
-535 IGQLIGL
+535 IGQFIGL
-542 WCIKSNLPIHREKYS
+542 WCIKSNLSIHREKYS
-557 LLNKVINDSLIN
+557 LFNKIITDSLIN
-569 QQSTRDSIQQQQ
+569 NQQSIIKDSIQQQQ
-581 QYDLVDQLE
+581 QQNDNGNQLNLE
-590 IETDQTKADQI
+590 IDQMHIEQI

-616 LFTSSIIYSQIFTA
+616 LFTSSLIYSQIFTS

-694 LAWCFHSLCVK
+694 LAWCYHSLCVK
-705 KHFETKEDYE
+705 KHFETKDDYE

-729 TKCSILRIA
+729 TKHSVLRTA

-746 QFWYQTINFTEILSI
+746 QFWYQTINFTQILSI
-761 PTFNDSIN
+761 PSFNDSIN

-774 EEAVE
+774 KEAVE
-779 FRNSLLS
+779 FRNSLLA
-786 YHQYVILDPYQ
+786 YHQCIVLDPYQ
-797 MSPLFRLKSIELEG
+797 MSPLFRLKSVELEG

-832 KASVHIS
+832 KASIHIS
-839 GSEPSYIDWQTLLN
+839 GSEPTYIDWQTLLN

-868 LSMPQLDSQLH
+868 LLIPQLDSQLH

-896 GSNVHNPITI
+896 
-906 GSSNN
+906 
-911 NNRNSN
+911 
-917 NNSSG
+917 
-922 SHKVI
+922 
-927 SRGQY
+927 
-932 SISSEKNSIQYN
+932 
-944 KYHLPT
+944 
-950 TEMTASI
+950 
-957 RRSYSSI
+957 
-964 PDSSKEYLNRNLALK
+964 
-979 GNQLRISKM
+979 
-988 NSQSRLGSLLN
+988 
-999 VAASLAS
+999 
-1006 RPAWKSQDTIGVM
+1006 
-1019 SDEHNN
+1019 
-1025 TPMSTPHIIRNGRMI
+1025 
-1040 RIPSDGLIEPN
+1040 EPN
-1051 IHSSV
+1051 IHSSI
-1056 QISRQHSLCSTK
+1056 QILRQHSLCPTK
-1068 KRSRLSF
+1068 KRSRISF

-1082 MFGNENTESST
+1082 MFGNENRESST
-1093 PVSTKNPLFILNHEE
+1093 PVSTKNPLFILNHED

-1122 IANVPGFLIPEQIFI
+1122 IANAPGFLIPEKIFI
-1137 NCLDEINTEFKEASR
+1137 NCLDEVNTELKEALT
-1152 EQQSMEPSNNSRSE
+1152 EQESVEPSINSRSE

-1171 DIDSD
+1171 DIDGD

-1188 KALLPKPE
+1188 KTLLPKPE
-1196 ISVLNNSGDKRYPV
+1196 ISISNNSSGKRYPV

-1220 RLRLGKLGL
+1220 QLRLGKLGL
-1229 PEDCKLST
+1229 SEDCKLST
-1237 SLYRICSNNKNFVFN
+1237 SLYRIRSNNKNFVFK
-1252 TKPENTHINVK
+1252 TKEE
-1263 KTNSM
+1263 TNFI
-1268 KTYNNTNGNDGNE
+1268 KTYNNPNGNDGNE
-1281 TMFNNQTSIT
+1281 TIFNNQSSIT
-1291 VDSSYEIRNQYSAND
+1291 VDGGYQICNQYSEND
-1306 YSLISNSLDNH
+1306 YSLISNSLEN
-1317 HQDEHLHKKHQTLFS
+1317 HQDEHLHEKHQTLFS

-1340 VDFIREYNSLSQSL
+1340 VDFIREYNPLSQSL
-1354 ECKMNHPIPTFPPG
+1354 KCKINHPMPTFPPG

-1428 TCVDSDPDSTI
+1428 TCVDTDPDSTI
-1439 TPEVYYSQNLL
+1439 TPEAYCSQNLL
-1450 CKYPVTFE
+1450 CKDPITFE

-1484 NGQHQ
+1484 NGQNQ
-1489 LYNRQLKSRSHVSME
+1489 PYNRQLKSHSYLSLEDSH
-1504 DNRQIAGDFTKNDVH
+1504 QITGDVTKNDVL
-1519 ETGSTD
+1519 ETGSGD
-1525 KLHDT
+1525 KLYDT
-1530 INESIESLTG
+1530 VNQTIESLTG
-1540 DLLDNRITKAYVTHL
+1540 DLLDNRITKAVCLSLLLYCYCFFLNSPNNSNSVLHYGL
-1555 TPFSIPWRFKSLE
+1555 GSGYHPHPNISDHHISKLYIFK
-1568 YNNFMKLCKESHCQP
+1568 
-1583 IGRFECTMNRIGN
+1583 T
-1596 VKKINQDIRVD
+1596 
-1607 CVIGQQI
+1607 